1 MWKHLVSLLLI
12 LTMIVAPA
20 AMAAVTG
27 DPVDGNDRQVGATSW
42 EVDCAR
48 AALYPQCN
56 WCMTQCV
63 FAIIADMWSGGNLSW
78 DWGAR

>member
-1 MWKHLVSLLLI
+1 MWKRLGSLLLI
-12 LTMIVAPA
+12 GVLLAAPA
-20 AMAAVTG
+20 VAAVTG
-27 DPVDGNDRQVGATSW
+27 DPVDGNDRPVSTNHW

-63 FAIIADMWSGGNLSW
+63 FAIIADMWSGGGISW

>member
-1 MWKHLVSLLLI
+1 MWKKIGSLLLV
-12 LTMIVAPA
+12 LALVLPA
-20 AMAAVTG
+20 TAATVG
-27 DPVDGNDRQVGATSW
+27 DPLDGNDRPVTTTAW

-63 FAIIADMWSGGNLSW
+63 FAIIADMWSGGGISW